1 MTANDSK
8 ILKLPHED
16 RNRKKSKET
25 LVISCHLEANDDRR
39 RPTQSFSEGCAAGVN
54 GSTASV
60 QEAGA
65 GSSSSAALQ
74 TILVKPIPFVV
85 AKHLI
90 TKHHYLHSLPGG
102 TMLTFGAF
110 VNNRLLGA
118 ITFGAGPALAY
129 RLVKDAKIEDCLTLT
144 RLWLSDQL
152 PANSESRVIGIT
164 LKALRRNTHVNF
176 VITYADPAQE
186 HVGII
191 YQATNWLYTGLS
203 DTVPLYDIGDG
214 KLKHSRSLGQIYG
227 THSIKYLSGQ
237 GLPVKLVTQ
246 LAKHRYIYFLD
257 ASWRCRLKVPV
268 LPYPKKN
275 RVEPPKACGR
285 QQTNFYEELFY
296 PTSKPAN

>member
-1 MTANDSK
+1 MDKQN
-8 ILKLPHED
+8 L
-16 RNRKKSKET
+16 
-25 LVISCHLEANDDRR
+25 
-39 RPTQSFSEGCAAGVN
+39 
-54 GSTASV
+54 GSGSV
-60 QEAGA
+60 MDNIAVA
-65 GSSSSAALQ
+65 GSIPNIAPHN
-74 TILVKPIPFVV
+74 ILVLPVPFIV
-85 AKHLI
+85 ARKLI
-90 TKHHYLHSLPGG
+90 TEHHYLHSLPGG

-118 ITFGAGPALAY
+118 ITFGAGPSLAY
-129 RLVKDAKIEDCLTLT
+129 RLVKGAVLEDCLTLT

-152 PANSESRVIGIT
+152 PTNSESRVIGIT
-164 LKALRRNTHVNF
+164 LKALRRFTHIKF
-176 VITYADPAQE
+176 VVTYADPAQE

-214 KLKHSRSLGQIYG
+214 KPKHSRSLGQIYG
-227 THSIKYLSGQ
+227 THSIKYLAGQ

-246 LAKHRYIYFLD
+246 LAKHRYVYFLD
-257 ASWRCRLKVPV
+257 ASWRYRLEMPV

-275 RVEPPKACGR
+275 RVEPPKSCGR